1 MEYTIQTLDD
11 LEDLVSKDLLTSK
24 DLLLIFE
31 KALRIRYLTEERR
44 NLAPRPLFSL
54 LRSDYERTLA
64 QGGPPV
70 HQGGP
75 LPIWLD
81 VVLKIEK

>member
-11 LEDLVSKDLLTSK
+11 LDLLVSQNLLTST

-31 KALRIRYLTEERR
+31 KVFRIRYLTEERR
-44 NLAPRPLFSL
+44 NLAPRPLFAL

-64 QGGPPV
+64 QGGPV
-70 HQGGP
+70 
-75 LPIWLD
+75 PIWLD
-81 VVLKIEK
+81 VSLKVEK

>member
-1 MEYTIQTLDD
+1 MKMEYTIQTLDD

-44 NLAPRPLFSL
+44 NLAPRPLFSF

-64 QGGPPV
+64 QGGP
-70 HQGGP
+70 

-81 VVLKIEK
+81 VGLKVEK